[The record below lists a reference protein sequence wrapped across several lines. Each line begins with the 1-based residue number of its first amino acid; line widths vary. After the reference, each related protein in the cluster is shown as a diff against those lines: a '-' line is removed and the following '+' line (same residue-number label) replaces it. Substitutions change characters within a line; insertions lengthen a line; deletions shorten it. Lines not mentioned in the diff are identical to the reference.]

1 MRIEKIKLHP
11 LLGPI
16 LQETFF
22 KKNQGHTYPELKSF
36 FESEAKKLGLDVK
49 FPSKSTF
56 LKAYKNYLK
65 SIGYMEC
72 EVCGRIVRVLYEE
85 YTDDGY
91 LVKLCRRCYQ
101 ELLRYKGSG
110 QYLREIL
117 KEGIVRR

>member
-22 KKNQGHTYPELKSF
+22 RKNKGHTYPELKSY

-65 SIGYMEC
+65 SLGYLEC
-72 EVCGRIVRVLYEE
+72 EACGRIVRVLYEE

-91 LVKLCRRCYQ
+91 LVKLCEGCYK

-117 KEGIVRR
+117 KEGIVRG

>member
-22 KKNQGHTYPELKSF
+22 RKNKGHTYPELKSY

-65 SIGYMEC
+65 SLGYMEC

-91 LVKLCRRCYQ
+91 LVKLCEGCYQ